1 MIYFDRHHPNGK
13 FAPLH
18 DINFYRRYDI
28 IGMLRQYA
36 EDHPDK
42 RGIHEKVAKAIEW
55 VKREM
60 AWLGIVG
67 KDETT

>member
-1 MIYFDRHHPNGK
+1 MIYINRLHPNGK

-18 DINFYRRYDI
+18 DSHFYRKYDI
-28 IGMLRQYA
+28 IGLLRQY
-36 EDHPDK
+36 EKDHPDK

-55 VKREM
+55 EKREM